1 MRGRKK
7 RKKDKNGRF
16 LQEAE
21 TNVLDPIIPRDNECG
36 KILMRKLAATGN
48 PAFECLFSR
57 GAFISS
63 FDPRAVALL
72 LEDEKVLDQNKK
84 RTRARNAGAR
94 ELEEDDDD
102 DDDDDEEEEKQEEE
116 EEEEDGI
123 VMPINDSSVDIVEM
137 PNGTY
142 SAFSSFWKRLKK
154 LAPVSA
160 EVDSL

>member
-63 FDPRAVALL
+63 CDPRAVALR
-72 LEDEKVLDQNKK
+72 LEDEEVLDQNKK

-102 DDDDDEEEEKQEEE
+102 DVEKEEE
-116 EEEEDGI
+116 EEGI
-123 VMPINDSSVDIVEM
+123 VMPLHDSSMDIVEM
-137 PNGTY
+137 ANGTY
-142 SAFSSFWKRLKK
+142 SAFSSFWKKLKK
-154 LAPVSA
+154 LAPASA

>member
-63 FDPRAVALL
+63 CDPRAVALL

-94 ELEEDDDD
+94 ELEEEGGDDDV
-102 DDDDDEEEEKQEEE
+102 EKEEE
-116 EEEEDGI
+116 EEGNGI
-123 VMPINDSSVDIVEM
+123 VMPIHDSSVDIVEM
-137 PNGTY
+137 ANGTY
-142 SAFSSFWKRLKK
+142 SAFSSFWNKLKK
-154 LAPVSA
+154 LAPASA